1 MPILH
6 FMSGREDIR
15 RGVGELFTGLFPALK
30 GHPADLKKKQGDIPG
45 WDSFAHMQLIAGL
58 EERFGIKI
66 SAEEAVDLDS
76 VGKCIAIIRRK
87 SGKRKAPP
95 AHLPAFGNFSEVLS
109 YRAAHTPG
117 KLFLIDVAAG
127 EKYVYAAFNSAV
139 SRAARL
145 LKEKGVKRG
154 SIVSVRIRNSSE
166 FLILYFATIR
176 AGGIVNPAPST
187 ISDGE
192 FAKHLAFVK
201 PQVVFAESVP
211 NEIGKRHTVITVA
224 FKGARTLAAMLK
236 QYSDSDIEIPLDAD
250 KPACL
255 YYSSGTTS
263 NPKGV
268 LYSHR
273 NMVSLVDS
281 ICRDFGHDSETKHL
295 GFLPMGHTAIT
306 NYSFLPVLY
315 AGGTLVFAEN
325 FLTIRTS
332 FWSIVKKY
340 AITYVETVPTVL
352 FSILNTKYPR
362 YSKRGIVLPYVGC
375 GSAPLPLS
383 IQKKFKEKFRIP
395 VANLYGLSETG
406 PSHFDDPREKGW
418 KPGSIGRPLSV
429 NVCRIVGGDLSELP
443 RGSVGEIALKGP
455 NVFIGYYK
463 NDVAYRAAVRKGYF
477 LTGDLGYEDSWGRFY
492 YVDRKKDLIIKGGA
506 NIFPGEIDE
515 VLFKHPAVLEASA
528 IGIPD
533 VFFGEEIV
541 AFVTLKKTATEEEL
555 LRHCEK
561 HLQAAKRPKRIL
573 IIPSM
578 PKTASG
584 KLLRRHLRTLYEEK
598 YEKYAR

>member
-1 MPILH
+1 MPILQL
-6 FMSGREDIR
+6 MSGREDIAE
-15 RGVGELFTGLFPALK
+15 GVGGVFTGLFPELK
-30 GHPADLKKKQGDIPG
+30 HGSYLKKKQSDIPA
-45 WDSFAHMQLIAGL
+45 WDSFAHMQLVAAL
-58 EERFGIKI
+58 EERFGIRI
-66 SAEEAVDLDS
+66 HAEEAVDLDS
-76 VGKCIAIIRRK
+76 AQKCIALVRRK
-87 SGKRKAPP
+87 SRKGREEP
-95 AHLPAFGNFSEVLS
+95 LPMPHFGNFSEALS
-109 YRAAHTPG
+109 YRAAHAPS
-117 KLFLIDVAAG
+117 KLFLIDVTAG
-127 EKYVYAAFNSAV
+127 EKYAYAAFNGAV
-139 SRAARL
+139 NRAARF
-145 LKEKGVKRG
+145 LKEKGVRRG
-154 SIVSVRIRNSSE
+154 DIVSVRIRNSSE
-166 FLILYFATIR
+166 FLIIYFATIR
-176 AGGIVNPAPST
+176 IGGVINPVPST
-187 ISDGE
+187 ISDAE
-192 FAKHLAFVK
+192 FGTHLEFVR
-201 PQVVFAESVP
+201 PRLVCAETVP
-211 NEIGKRHTVITVA
+211 ARLRKRHRTALVA
-224 FKGARTLAAMLK
+224 FAGKHTLAAMLK
-236 QYSDSDIEIPLDAD
+236 KYSDAEVEDPLDPA

-273 NMVSLVDS
+273 NMTSLVDS

-325 FLTIRTS
+325 FLKIRSS

-362 YSKRGIVLPYVGC
+362 YSKQGMRLAYVGC

-383 IQKKFKEKFRIP
+383 IQKKFQEKFRIP

-429 NVCRIVGGDLSELP
+429 NECRIVGGDLSELP

-463 NDVAYRAAVRKGYF
+463 NTAAYRAAVRKGYF

-515 VLFKHPAVLEASA
+515 VLFKHPAVLEAST

-541 AFVTLKKTATEEEL
+541 AFVTLKKSASEAEL
-555 LRHCEK
+555 LAHCAK

-573 IIPSM
+573 IVPSL

-584 KLLRRHLRTLYEEK
+584 KLLRRHLRTLYQEK
-598 YEKYAR
+598 YEK